1 MIQWKGKCNAQPSQ
15 DNREDMVKKLE
26 KGSTNACIKLH
37 LEGHKSNNGKVKGQA
52 RNVQSVQNAAIVL
65 KAVRVQ
71 ECGSAASKCGGAAP

>member
-1 MIQWKGKCNAQPSQ
+1 
-15 DNREDMVKKLE
+15 MVKKLE